1 MRNSLSWSLAL
12 SISLLTIFTAVPC
25 YANDAPVHLIGGGA
39 APRYGP
45 IQTIQMEAEEIII
58 KLGPKTYIV
67 DATFNFFNTGK
78 TTEELVGFPKRGM
91 GYWSSFTGTKP
102 FIKFDTWIN
111 DIKTDFKE
119 EPDTSTI
126 KGDAYLSDLIAT
138 VQANKTNSFFLTDD
152 RWLVKRVTFE
162 TQKRT
167 TTRVVYE
174 AEYQELYDGGCL
186 AARYIYGT
194 GSYWKGPIG
203 KATFIIDEMNKPR
216 GKGVFVRFPNDSDK
230 RYNATIK
237 KKSPTTT
244 AYELSSF
251 KPKSDDQLD
260 IFIGVCP

>member
-1 MRNSLSWSLAL
+1 MRNSLFWSLAL
-12 SISLLTIFTAVPC
+12 SISLLAIFTAVPC
-25 YANDAPVHLIGGGA
+25 YANDAPVHLVGGGA

-58 KLGPKTYIV
+58 KLGPKTYTV
-67 DATFNFFNTGK
+67 DATFHFFNSGK

-91 GYWSSFTGTKP
+91 GYWSSFKGVKP

-111 DIKTDFKE
+111 SIKTDFKE

-126 KGDAYLSDLIAT
+126 RGEVYLSDLVAT
-138 VQANKTNSFFLTDD
+138 VQANKTNSFFLTDY
-152 RWLVKRVTFE
+152 RWLVKHVTFE
-162 TQKRT
+162 SQKHT

-174 AEYQELYDGGCL
+174 AEYQELYEGRCL
-186 AARYIYGT
+186 TAYYIYGT
-194 GSYWKGPIG
+194 GAYWKGPIG
-203 KATFIIDEMNKPR
+203 KATFIVDEMNKPR
-216 GKGVFVRFPNDSDK
+216 DKSVFVRFPIDSDK
-230 RYNATIK
+230 SYKATIK

-251 KPKSDDQLD
+251 KPKDEDELS